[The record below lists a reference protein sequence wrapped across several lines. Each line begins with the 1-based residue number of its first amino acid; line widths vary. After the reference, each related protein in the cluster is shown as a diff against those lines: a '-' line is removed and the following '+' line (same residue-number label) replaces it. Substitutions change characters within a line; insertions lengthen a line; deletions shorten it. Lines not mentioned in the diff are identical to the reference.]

1 MTKIR
6 FSGANNW
13 HHAYLTE
20 LQGKIQEEERD
31 CYETR
36 SCLKSDSAGRNHV
49 FGRTRRCGADDEK
62 PFVRTNPESSVA
74 NAMLSTRLLRE
85 PYH

>member
-31 CYETR
+31 CYEIR

-49 FGRTRRCGADDEK
+49 FGRTRRCGG
-62 PFVRTNPESSVA
+62 P
-74 NAMLSTRLLRE
+74 MTRSHLLE
-85 PYH
+85 LIQKAV